1 MEYMFMPLKRYFDF
15 SGRSRRKE
23 YWMFFL
29 LYLVLYIG
37 AGILDTA
44 LGLGGSTQTASE
56 FGDGT
61 ASASF
66 NMQGGIL
73 TMAVALIFLIPS
85 IAVAVRRAHDQDK
98 SGWWILV
105 PIYNIIVIWF
115 MEGTKGPNRFGP
127 DPKGGAGDTQ
137 QVFN

>member
-29 LYLVLYIG
+29 LYLACYIV
-37 AGILDTA
+37 AGILDVQ
-44 LGLGGSTQTASE
+44 LGFATTTSSSE

-66 NMQGGIL
+66 NMQGGMISMIVML
-73 TMAVALIFLIPS
+73 VFLIPN
-85 IAVAVRRAHDQDK
+85 IAVAVRRMHDNDK
-98 SGWWILV
+98 SGWWVLV

>member
-29 LYLVLYIG
+29 LYLACYIV

-44 LGLGGSTQTASE
+44 LGLGGTTTSSSE

-73 TMAVALIFLIPS
+73 SMVVMLAFLIPN
-85 IAVAVRRAHDQDK
+85 IAVAVRRMHDNDK

>member
-29 LYLVLYIG
+29 FYLAVYIV
-37 AGILDTA
+37 AGILDVQ
-44 LGLGGSTQTASE
+44 LGFATTTSTSE
-56 FGDGT
+56 FTDTG

-73 TMAVALIFLIPS
+73 TTIVALAFLIPN
-85 IAVAVRRAHDQDK
+85 IALAVRRMHDNDK

-115 MEGTKGPNRFGP
+115 MEGTRGPNRFGP
-127 DPKGGAGDTQ
+127 DPKGAADAQ
-137 QVFN
+137 QAFN

>member
-1 MEYMFMPLKRYFDF
+1 MEYMLMPIKRYFDF

-23 YWMFFL
+23 YWMFAI
-29 LYLVLYIG
+29 LYIALYVV
-37 AGILDTA
+37 AGILDVQ
-44 LGLGGSTQTASE
+44 LGFATTTSSSE

-66 NMQGGIL
+66 NMQGGML
-73 TMAVALIFLIPS
+73 TMILQLALLIPS
-85 IAVAVRRAHDQDK
+85 IALAVRRMHDNDK

-115 MEGTKGPNRFGP
+115 MEGTRGPNRFGP
-127 DPKGGAGDTQ
+127 DPKGADPAA
-137 QVFN
+137 FA

>member
-1 MEYMFMPLKRYFDF
+1 MEYMFMPLKRDFDF

-23 YWMFFL
+23 YWMFVIL
-29 LYLVLYIG
+29 AVVLYIV

-61 ASASF
+61 ASVSA

-73 TMAVALIFLIPS
+73 TMIVWLALLIPS

-98 SGWWILV
+98 SGWFILI
-105 PIYNIIVIWF
+105 PIYGLIIVWF
-115 MEGTKGPNRFGP
+115 LEGTKGPNRFGP

>member
-23 YWMFFL
+23 YWMFFI
-29 LYLVLYIG
+29 LYLICYIV
-37 AGILDTA
+37 AGILDVQ
-44 LGLGGSTQTASE
+44 LGFATTTSTSE

-66 NMQGGIL
+66 NMQGGML
-73 TMAVALIFLIPS
+73 TMIVALVFLIPNL
-85 IAVAVRRAHDQDK
+85 AVAVRRMHDNDK

-115 MEGTKGPNRFGP
+115 MEGTRGPNRFGP

-137 QVFN
+137 QAFN